1 MKEISVTAAEFIL
14 SLTVLVT
21 SNEIA
26 SSETL
31 ENALEEFT
39 RFDQCSAYLTNA
51 ADL

>member
-21 SNEIA
+21 SNEMTF
-26 SSETL
+26 SGTL

-39 RFDQCSAYLTNA
+39 RFDQLSTYLTNA